1 MARFFPKS
9 PVAILLVGGT
19 AGAIVGACVAMAAQP
34 NMQAALG
41 SLQAAR
47 AELVQATPNKGG
59 HRERAIQLSSTGDRR
74 DQGRHRLRRPLMR
87 CGCGTSTTRAVSA

>member
-9 PVAILLVGGT
+9 PVALLLVGGT

-41 SLQAAR
+41 SLQQAR
-47 AELVQATPNKGG
+47 SYLVQSTPNKGG
-59 HRERAIQLSSTGDRR
+59 HRERAINL
-74 DQGRHRLRRPLMR
+74 
-87 CGCGTSTTRAVSA
+87 VSQAINETEAGIAYAGN